1 MIATVI
7 FYMRKLLFNLNIN
20 TFIILFLG
28 TLSIGC
34 GLSKKMHASKKPE
47 AAQMVTSDIDQF
59 WSSFDKDNGKNQAM
73 TYESEYLN
81 KGSAGLK
88 SFIKLRIGNANNL
101 TKAIYE
107 NREQYENIRTG
118 SLALSSKETEIR
130 SYFSRLGAL
139 YPKTIFPDV
148 YFLIGRNNSGGTISA
163 KGLLIGVEMY
173 EDSEMIPEVV
183 VHELIHYQQRYYF
196 KLKSFTLLE
205 QSIKEGSADFICEL
219 VTGTRPYKEI
229 YQYGK
234 AHEGELKAEFQQIMN
249 RKWKEGWDGWMY
261 GGAKEGRPDDLGYWM
276 GYQIVKAYYDKAEDK
291 KKAVK
296 EILTIRNFERFVRE
310 SGYFEKGH
318 LATALR

>member
-1 MIATVI
+1 
-7 FYMRKLLFNLNIN
+7 MRKLLFNLSIN
-20 TFIILFLG
+20 TFVTLLLG
-28 TLSIGC
+28 ALSVGC
-34 GLSKKMHASKKPE
+34 GVSKKMHASKKPE
-47 AAQMVTSDIDQF
+47 AAQMVTSDIEHF
-59 WSSFDKDNGKNQAM
+59 WSAFDKDNGKNQAM
-73 TYESEYLN
+73 TYESEYLS
-81 KGSAGLK
+81 KASAGLK

-118 SLALSSKETEIR
+118 SQALASKEDEIR
-130 SYFSRLGAL
+130 SYFSKLGSL

-173 EDSEMIPEVV
+173 EDSDMIPEVV

-205 QSIKEGSADFICEL
+205 QSIKEGSADFVCEL

-229 YQYGK
+229 YQYGN

-249 RKWKEGWDGWMY
+249 RKWKEGWNGWMY
-261 GGAKEGRPDDLGYWM
+261 GGAKDGRPDDLGYWM
-276 GYQIVKAYYDKAEDK
+276 GYQIVKAYYDKSEEE

-296 EILTIRNFERFVRE
+296 EILTIRNFERFVE
-310 SGYFEKGH
+310 KSGYFEEEQ
-318 LATALR
+318 LAGNLR